1 MSEKIAG
8 ITLKETDL
16 SQPVGVRPEGI
27 PAGVIGTAKKG
38 PAFVPVL
45 FANTSDF
52 VKEFGDSSGGDLFGP
67 IAVAEWMKNSK
78 AGLYLRTL
86 GVGNGLKKDTNG
98 VTANSGFE
106 VGINMRDKDRTSGSG
121 YAALETDN
129 EGDSPVKNPYSGA
142 QVPAVISSA
151 LTHTP
156 YIAPANEAITLTLN
170 QAPGWQNNAAL
181 DGKYF
186 IVNVPSSNNSST
198 LLKTLMFFSAQATTE
213 AGTPGDRTVAG
224 LTVTDGS
231 LVVDL
236 TSTGVDQIKFIDL
249 TDKTGSSSGA
259 VASQAD
265 LQDAIVYWTNHA
277 VSGAK
282 VSAAE
287 DGNNVVLTATHVGAV
302 TVQPSSTLPAG
313 ILTSIA
319 GTGGVTEQAY
329 VAYDNVLTFEE
340 EILIS
345 AGSTVLLN
353 DGEGNTHTLTFTTAA
368 KKGSAVGA
376 NPEFDLDSLTTPE
389 ALLNAVF
396 NYLTGTTG
404 TNLAHGGVAETAQ
417 QIAVASLSKLTVAA
431 TPIDTGTSGNQLT
444 LKIEQHAT
452 ATNTATPVVTVTEQ
466 NPNAPKGRVHF
477 LGVEMFSS
485 GLNSATS
492 VHGQDYLDGAIADGS
507 KVEVLRGV
515 LMFPSGVVPG
525 IAPDNNNAVPES
537 DVPSVAWGEYAVG
550 KDIGKQA
557 GWVQDG
563 QFQMILNGYTG
574 NNSKVLKCSF
584 DPKSSIY
591 FPKVLNT
598 DPLAIQEKGHYLYT
612 HYDVPTG
619 LATFTTTSANTC
631 YLIPGA
637 HDHNTGAFSSSGYQ
651 PTYENFREK
660 FTHAHSPWIYSQDLG
675 TGPKKLFKIHAL
687 DAGKIAFEDQY
698 KIEISNVH
706 QPSKGQ
712 YATFNLKLR
721 KLDDS
726 DGTPIEI
733 GGENYAGL
741 TLDPSSE
748 NYIARKIGDMNT
760 YFDFEKAT
768 AEKQKIVTEGLYPN
782 QSKYI
787 RVEMN
792 SQVQNGQMDISAMP
806 LGYAGKNHLAIG
818 KGSLD
823 QTYNGSH
830 HTDLNLVEPPL
841 PFRQRVAKSF
851 GNNVIAD
858 TNLCWGLETMYVG
871 SITTNREYNRSV
883 EKNSGLIYNLTKHFG
898 SAGTSSAWIG
908 DNRGTANVN
917 TDQVMDADAYNN
929 NYFSLEKIWIAAAK
943 TGSNRVLTNKA
954 DSTWWHEAVYIRN
967 GNTNGYTNQ
976 GASNYYKEQ
985 VASTVEKSAAN
996 GYRYLNPAL
1005 DMVNPSNANLRFFKF
1020 VVPMQGGFD
1029 GLDIFDADKKAM
1041 NDISALREM
1050 SDVPNLGG
1058 TAGSTV
1064 GAFRKGLDIL
1074 AEKSDVDIQ
1083 LLALPGMKNSAIT
1096 DHAIDKTED
1105 RFDALY
1111 IMDIPAYD
1119 QEDKV
1124 FKGIA
1129 GTNVSV
1135 VNTAKQLQDRNLD
1148 SSFAAAYFPNVM
1160 MADPYTSGISVEAP
1174 PSCAVLGAM
1183 AFNDAVAH
1191 PWYAPAGFTRGT
1203 LQTVTDGT
1211 VILDK
1216 DDLETLHVQD
1226 VNPITSFANSSYDG
1240 MVVWGQK
1247 TLLQGKSALDR
1258 VNVRRL
1264 LIDIRRKV
1272 RVVANSILFEPN
1284 RESTLAAFSARVNPI
1299 LARIQQQ
1306 QGLDRFKVVIDAST
1320 TTQQDIE
1327 NNTIRGKIFLQ
1338 PTKSIEFIG
1347 LDFVV
1352 GNQID

>member
-1 MSEKIAG
+1 MVFTASGTTRVPEDDAFIS
-8 ITLKETDL
+8 ITGCD
-16 SQPVGVRPEGI
+16 
-27 PAGVIGTAKKG
+27 
-38 PAFVPVL
+38 
-45 FANTSDF
+45 
-52 VKEFGDSSGGDLFGP
+52 
-67 IAVAEWMKNSK
+67 
-78 AGLYLRTL
+78 
-86 GVGNGLKKDTNG
+86 
-98 VTANSGFE
+98 
-106 VGINMRDKDRTSGSG
+106 
-121 YAALETDN
+121 
-129 EGDSPVKNPYSGA
+129 
-142 QVPAVISSA
+142 
-151 LTHTP
+151 
-156 YIAPANEAITLTLN
+156 
-170 QAPGWQNNAAL
+170 
-181 DGKYF
+181 
-186 IVNVPSSNNSST
+186 
-198 LLKTLMFFSAQATTE
+198 
-213 AGTPGDRTVAG
+213 
-224 LTVTDGS
+224 
-231 LVVDL
+231 
-236 TSTGVDQIKFIDL
+236 
-249 TDKTGSSSGA
+249 
-259 VASQAD
+259 
-265 LQDAIVYWTNHA
+265 
-277 VSGAK
+277 
-282 VSAAE
+282 
-287 DGNNVVLTATHVGAV
+287 
-302 TVQPSSTLPAG
+302 
-313 ILTSIA
+313 
-319 GTGGVTEQAY
+319 
-329 VAYDNVLTFEE
+329 
-340 EILIS
+340 
-345 AGSTVLLN
+345 GSTVLKFIFSSSN
-353 DGEGNTHTLTFTTAA
+353 ASGSKVNSATVPEWYIGTSGFTTAA
-368 KKGSAVGA
+368 EVTAELAVEWDKAIQNA
-376 NPEFDLDSLTTPE
+376 NSGIDE
-389 ALLNAVF
+389 ANF
-396 NYLTGTTG
+396 N
-404 TNLAHGGVAETAQ
+404 
-417 QIAVASLSKLTVAA
+417 
-431 TPIDTGTSGNQLT
+431 P
-444 LKIEQHAT
+444 
-452 ATNTATPVVTVTEQ
+452 ATNWTSDTVSGTGDVVWTIVGGTPDGDSGEV
-466 NPNAPKGRVHF
+466 APAVSSDTNQASAPLGRVHF

-485 GLNSATS
+485 GLNTSTS

-507 KVEVLRGV
+507 KMEVLRGV

-525 IAPDNNNAVPES
+525 IHADNANTVAS
-537 DVPSVAWGEYAVG
+537 TDVPTVAWGEYDVG

-557 GWVQDG
+557 GWVTG
-563 QFQMILNGYTG
+563 GEFQMLLNGYTG
-574 NNSKVLKCSF
+574 TSSNVLKCSF

-598 DPLAIQEKGHYLYT
+598 DPLEIQTKGHYLHA
-612 HYDVPTG
+612 HYDIPAG
-619 LATFTTTSANTC
+619 LATVTTTDGNFC
-631 YLIPGA
+631 YLVPGA
-637 HDHNTGAFSSSGYQ
+637 HDHNDGAFSSSGYQ

-660 FTHAHSPWIYSQDLG
+660 FSHASSPWIYSQDLG

-706 QPSKGQ
+706 QPAKGQ

-721 KLDDS
+721 KLNDS
-726 DGTPIEI
+726 DGTPMEI
-733 GGENYAGL
+733 GGENYSGL

-760 YFDFEKAT
+760 FFDFEKAT

-782 QSKYI
+782 QSSYI

-792 SQVQNGQMDISAMP
+792 SQVQTGQMDISAMP
-806 LGYAGKNHLAIG
+806 IGFAGKNHLAIG

-823 QTYNGSH
+823 QTYTALQS
-830 HTDLNLVEPPL
+830 LNLVEPPL
-841 PFRQRVAKSF
+841 PYRQRIAKGF
-851 GNNVIAD
+851 GNNTVAD
-858 TNLCWGLETMYVG
+858 TNLCWGLETMYVN
-871 SITTNREYNRSV
+871 SLVANREYNGSA
-883 EKNSGLIYNLTKHFG
+883 EKNAGLIYNLTKYYG
-898 SAGTSSAWIG
+898 SVGTSPAWVG
-908 DNRGTANVN
+908 DNRGAANEN
-917 TDQVMDADAYNN
+917 TDQVMDADRYNN
-929 NYFSLEKIWIAAAK
+929 NFFSLEKIWLAAAK
-943 TGSNRVLTNKA
+943 TGASRVLTNQA

-985 VASTVEKSAAN
+985 VSTTTEKSATN

-1119 QEDKV
+1119 QEDKI
-1124 FKGIA
+1124 FKGIVD
-1129 GTNVSV
+1129 TNVSV

-1160 MADPYTSGISVEAP
+1160 MADPFTTGLSVEAP

-1183 AFNDAVAH
+1183 AYNDSVAH

-1211 VILDK
+1211 VIFDK

-1226 VNPITSFANSSYDG
+1226 INPITSFANSSYDG
-1240 MVVWGQK
+1240 MVIWGQK

-1284 RESTLAAFSARVNPI
+1284 RESTLSAFSARVNPI